1 MTPFFHVTS
10 RRDRDFIVSS
20 ISDANILEAK
30 NWFMNNSE
38 NLLRIFPPFE
48 LEIQQREQVDIKQ

>member
-1 MTPFFHVTS
+1 MTS